1 MVDQYIAQLVEYGL
15 RTGLVDEADKIYVTN
30 RVLEILHKSDYDAPE
45 AVEEAPLET
54 ILANLLDWA
63 VAQGL
68 LEDNVTDRD
77 LFDTKLMGAL
87 TPAPSVVRAKF
98 AALYKEQGAKAAT
111 DWYYKFSQDTDYI
124 RRYRICKDLKWVS
137 ETPWGELDITVNLS
151 KPEKDPKAI
160 AAAKLAPQSGLQR
173 ALHRLQQP
181 AHPHE
186 DRAGHLPQ
194 AAGFRQAVP
203 PLFCGKQR
211 RPAHRGRQ
219 HPEPRPFPGR
229 PLHLCHGQGP
239 HGAGVCVPG
248 L

>member
-87 TPAPSVVRAKF
+87 TPAPSVVRARF
-98 AALYKEQGAKAAT
+98 AAL
-111 DWYYKFSQDTDYI
+111 
-124 RRYRICKDLKWVS
+124 
-137 ETPWGELDITVNLS
+137 
-151 KPEKDPKAI
+151 
-160 AAAKLAPQSGLQR
+160 
-173 ALHRLQQP
+173 
-181 AHPHE
+181 
-186 DRAGHLPQ
+186 
-194 AAGFRQAVP
+194 
-203 PLFCGKQR
+203 
-211 RPAHRGRQ
+211 
-219 HPEPRPFPGR
+219 
-229 PLHLCHGQGP
+229 
-239 HGAGVCVPG
+239 
-248 L
+248 